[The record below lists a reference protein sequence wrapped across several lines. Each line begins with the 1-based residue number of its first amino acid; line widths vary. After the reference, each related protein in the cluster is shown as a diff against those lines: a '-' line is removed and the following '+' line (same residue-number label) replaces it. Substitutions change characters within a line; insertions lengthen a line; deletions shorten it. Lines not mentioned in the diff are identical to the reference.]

1 MRAAWR
7 KYCAKPDL
15 EVGTAIHLAKLQEEG
30 GGVISGLELA
40 CVMPSV
46 EISKNA
52 WGSSNEK
59 RCSAF
64 KSDLAS
70 SSFQNYLFEKYK
82 IPIKDSF
89 NQ

>member
-1 MRAAWR
+1 MLSQTQ
-7 KYCAKPDL
+7 K
-15 EVGTAIHLAKLQEEG
+15 VGTAIHLAKLQEKG
-30 GGVISGLELA
+30 RGVISGLELV
-40 CVMPSV
+40 CVIPSI

-52 WGSSNEK
+52 CGSSNEK
-59 RCSAF
+59 RCSEF

-70 SSFQNYLFEKYK
+70 FSFQNYLFENYK